1 MDKLLVLYR
10 ISVDTRQQE
19 FEKAYRKYKPHIESV
34 PGHIS
39 EILAR
44 SMDDPACYM
53 IVSIWQ
59 PEDFF
64 AWLQSPSH
72 AEMVDMLN
80 RYKRA
85 YSHVSRYTVMESL
98 HQSAQQIAS
107 PRLISS

>member
-1 MDKLLVLYR
+1 MDNLIVLYR

-19 FEKAYRKYKPHIESV
+19 FEEVYRKYKPHIESV

-44 SMDDPACYM
+44 SIDDPSSYI
-53 IVSIWQ
+53 IVSLWQ
-59 PEDFF
+59 SEAFF

-85 YSHVSRYTVMESL
+85 RAQVSRYTVSESF

-107 PRLISS
+107 PRLIP

>member
-1 MDKLLVLYR
+1 MEKLLVLYR
-10 ISVDTRQQE
+10 LFVDTRQQE
-19 FEKAYRKYKPHIESV
+19 FEEVYRKYKPHIERV

-44 SMDDPACYM
+44 SMDDHSSYI
-53 IVSIWQ
+53 IVSLWQ
-59 PEDFF
+59 PEAFF

-72 AEMVDMLN
+72 AEVVDMLN

-98 HQSAQQIAS
+98 HQSTQQIA
-107 PRLISS
+107 PVQLIS

>member
-19 FEKAYRKYKPHIESV
+19 FEEVYRKYKPRIESI

-44 SMDDPACYM
+44 SMDDPSSYI
-53 IVSIWQ
+53 IVSLWQ
-59 PEDFF
+59 LEAFF

-72 AEMVDMLN
+72 IEVVDMLN

-85 YSHVSRYTVMESL
+85 DAQISTYTLIDSFKRP
-98 HQSAQQIAS
+98 AQK
-107 PRLISS
+107 

>member
-10 ISVDTRQQE
+10 ICVDTKQQE
-19 FEKAYRKYKPHIESV
+19 FEEAYRKHKPRIESV

-39 EILAR
+39 EILAC
-44 SMDDPACYM
+44 SMDDPSSYI

-72 AEMVDMLN
+72 TEVVDMLN

-85 YSHVSRYTVMESL
+85 GTQISRYTVIESF
-98 HQSAQQIAS
+98 HQSALQTAS
-107 PRLISS
+107 V